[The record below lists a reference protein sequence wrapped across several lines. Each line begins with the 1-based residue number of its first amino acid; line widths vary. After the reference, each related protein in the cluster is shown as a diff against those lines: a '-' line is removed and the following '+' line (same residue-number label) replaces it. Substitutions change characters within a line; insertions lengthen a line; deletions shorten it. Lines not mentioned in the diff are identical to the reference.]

1 MYLELAFSKQE
12 PLQRASVKM
21 ILVRQ
26 DLGDLAKA
34 VANTDKR
41 VRALEVVLCNCVKYQ
56 YSKYPILYSRSHSK
70 YPSEKINPNFITAR
84 PLIAVIDALGKY
96 GFIDNKPKPNR
107 WIHAPERSSPI

>member
-41 VRALEVVLCNCVKYQ
+41 VRALDIYTGRGYGILPCPHLLLRKRDFKINLLFFASFLGFYQQIIINIMCNICVKSYLLL
-56 YSKYPILYSRSHSK
+56 SLS
-70 YPSEKINPNFITAR
+70 
-84 PLIAVIDALGKY
+84 
-96 GFIDNKPKPNR
+96 
-107 WIHAPERSSPI
+107 

>member
-12 PLQRASVKM
+12 PLNKLEVKVTL
-21 ILVRQ
+21 IDQ

-70 YPSEKINPNFITAR
+70 YPSEKINPF
-84 PLIAVIDALGKY
+84 L
-96 GFIDNKPKPNR
+96 
-107 WIHAPERSSPI
+107 